1 MEFHFLI
8 DRDTERPHVENHHI
22 ETWEA
27 IDVLKKPDFDY
38 NGRES
43 TRIAI
48 DQTRNGRYLRM
59 IYRRIEKEDARFII
73 TAYDLPPKA
82 RAALRRRKRK

>member
-27 IDVLKKPDFDY
+27 IDVLKKPPILI
-38 NGRES
+38 
-43 TRIAI
+43 T
-48 DQTRNGRYLRM
+48 M
-59 IYRRIEKEDARFII
+59 DAR
-73 TAYDLPPKA
+73 A
-82 RAALRRRKRK
+82 RGSQSARRAMADICA